1 MHDKVVNKS
10 DFYTLN
16 LMAKTIKTTKREVA
30 AAGGKT
36 REKAKKTAGKV
47 KDSAAKSVNNRPALS
62 GKPLKA
68 APHIDQNGLPGAEAH
83 ENGFAQNGK
92 VAAASETIFVKTA
105 PPKAFKIGGR
115 KKPVILV
122 TNDDGI
128 SAPGIR
134 ALVEAVKGLG
144 KVVVVAPDRPQ
155 SGMGHAITIGNPLRL
170 QPMHH
175 LFEGV
180 DAWQCSG
187 TPVDCV
193 KLAVDKVLHRKPD
206 LCLSGINHG
215 SNHSINVIYSGT
227 MSAAVEAAIESI
239 PSIGFSILDYSVDAD
254 FTAARKY
261 VKTIVE
267 QILAHPMDKH
277 LILNVNF
284 PAVPENLIKGIKV
297 CRQAY
302 AKYEEDFVERND
314 PNGKKYYWLTG
325 KFVNFDKGRDTDVW
339 ALEHNYVSVVPV
351 QFDMT
356 NYVLKS
362 KLEKT
367 WKS

>member
-1 MHDKVVNKS
+1 
-10 DFYTLN
+10 
-16 LMAKTIKTTKREVA
+16 MAKKNKTNESKARSSSPSSRN
-30 AAGGKT
+30 GKT
-36 REKAKKTAGKV
+36 RRLDTFIQSGKTPQLDAPTHSGKTGATGIIRDTAQNSMMELKGEQPGEPARAAKKALKGRSNGTAK
-47 KDSAAKSVNNRPALS
+47 
-62 GKPLKA
+62 
-68 APHIDQNGLPGAEAH
+68 
-83 ENGFAQNGK
+83 
-92 VAAASETIFVKTA
+92 
-105 PPKAFKIGGR
+105 GR
-115 KKPVILV
+115 KKQPVILI

-134 ALVEAVKGLG
+134 NLVDAVRGLG
-144 KVVVVAPDRPQ
+144 KVVVVAPDKPQ

-170 QPMHH
+170 HPMHH

-180 DAWQCSG
+180 EAWQCSG

-193 KLAVDKVLHRKPD
+193 KLAVDKVLRRKPD

-239 PSIGFSILDYSVDAD
+239 PSVGFSLLDYSVEAD

-261 VKTIVE
+261 VRIIVE
-267 QILAHPMDKH
+267 EVLEHPMDKH

-284 PAVPENLIKGIKV
+284 PAIPDSLIKGIKV

-302 AKYEEDFVERND
+302 AKYEEDFLERND
-314 PNGKKYYWLTG
+314 PTGKKYYWLTG